1 MSSKD
6 YLTED
11 SMLPKGQHFVCIS
24 FLSDPENKVT
34 LSGIKVRGVFPT
46 IDEAS
51 AHAKKLQSV
60 DTIHN
65 VFVGE
70 MGKWLAFDPDAT
82 SEAAGNPEYANEQL
96 NGIMKGYMD
105 NQEKSKLFHEERKYK
120 NMRESLEKSIETSNS
135 TVDELKQKMLES
147 KDNNEVDG
155 LKVKLSNL
163 DEQIKELTTKKNEI
177 YKNEKKLGKKLG
189 TPGAGANI
197 SV

>member
-11 SMLPKGQHFVCIS
+11 SLLPKDQKFVCIS
-24 FLSDPENKVT
+24 FLSDPDNKLT
-34 LSGIKVRGVFPT
+34 LSGIKIRGVFST

-51 AHAKKLQSV
+51 THAKKLQSV

-96 NGIMKGYMD
+96 NNIMKGYMD

-120 NMRESLEKSIETSNS
+120 NIEYT
-135 TVDELKQKMLES
+135 EMQ
-147 KDNNEVDG
+147 
-155 LKVKLSNL
+155 
-163 DEQIKELTTKKNEI
+163 
-177 YKNEKKLGKKLG
+177 
-189 TPGAGANI
+189 NI
-197 SV
+197 SKLPENIEV

>member
-11 SMLPKGQHFVCIS
+11 SLLPKDQKFVCIS
-24 FLSDPENKVT
+24 FLSDPNNKLT
-34 LSGIKVRGVFPT
+34 LSGIKIRGVFST

-51 AHAKKLQSV
+51 THAKKLQSV

-96 NGIMKGYMD
+96 NNIMKGYMD

-135 TVDELKQKMLES
+135 TVDDLKQKMLES
-147 KDNNEVDG
+147 NDDNEVDS
-155 LKVKLSNL
+155 LKDKLSKL
-163 DEQIKELTTKKNEI
+163 DQQIKELTTKKEEI
-177 YKNEKKLGKKLG
+177 HKNEKKISKKLG
-189 TPGAGANI
+189 NTSMEANV

>member
-11 SMLPKGQHFVCIS
+11 SLLPKDQNFVCVS
-24 FLSDPENKVT
+24 FLTDPATKVT
-34 LSGIKVRGVFPT
+34 LAGIKIRGVFSN
-46 IDEAS
+46 IEDAS

-70 MGKWLAFDPDAT
+70 MGKWLAFDPDTT

-105 NQEKSKLFHEERKYK
+105 NQDKSKLFHEERKYK
-120 NMRESLEKSIETSNS
+120 NMREGIEKSIETSNT
-135 TVDELKQKMLES
+135 TVDEIKQRISETT
-147 KDNNEVDG
+147 DTNEVNS
-155 LKVKLSNL
+155 LKNKLLSL
-163 DEQIKELTTKKNEI
+163 DEQIKELTIKKEDI
-177 YKNEKKLGKKLG
+177 YKNEKKISKKLG
-189 TPGAGANI
+189 TSKIEENI
-197 SV
+197 AV